1 VLKKMLLETEDR
13 ASWIFQ
19 IIDERT
25 GVIHEDPSGRAHN
38 DRETASRA
46 LTKFCDSHPEF
57 TGLPC
62 ETIALTRDEQDATIA
77 RMERLARVREEIA
90 TESATESATR
100 VGDSAAVELLD
111 GPPPP
116 VKFTEIEVL
125 DGESIPE
132 ALERAERE
140 EAEKATADV
149 VKPEAKPKS
158 KPKSKP
164 EAGPS

>member
-1 VLKKMLLETEDR
+1 MLKKMLLETEDR

-90 TESATESATR
+90 AESTTR

-140 EAEKATADV
+140 EAEKAAADAA
-149 VKPEAKPKS
+149 KPEAKPKS

-164 EAGPS
+164 EASPS